1 LNHESRQSR
10 AVNAFRPDRGATGNG
25 AGARWKL
32 SRAGIINVYQYGD
45 ETLHFGD
52 GRLLLRGV
60 NGSGKSTAMN
70 MLLPF
75 LLDGDTR
82 RIDAAGEQSGVLR
95 SWMLSGRDEP
105 QPQGYLWIEFALN
118 ETYTSF
124 GCGIRANRSTDRVT
138 TWWFI
143 TSRRPGIDLHL
154 VEGRVPLTADQL
166 RAVLEPG
173 AVFGH
178 DQRAVYRDELRRRL
192 FGGGELEQH
201 LRLLHIVRN
210 PRVGDRLDEELPR
223 YLEDALPQLSEAAL
237 EDAAQPLEDLEE
249 HRKNVAALSQTET
262 ALAAIHDA
270 YRSYA
275 RTELHRISEDM
286 LEAVGRHDGRRRE
299 ETRAEAAQGAALEK
313 LDAATRAKQDREGE
327 IGRLR
332 EALRAFEASEAYQSG
347 AQLGDL
353 RRHVNGLA
361 RSVADARSDAERWAS
376 LTRRAL
382 ENVKAAERET
392 GDEQNVLR
400 ERLVRLSELSSACG
414 LAARPPGAPAI
425 AIAADEPAAPQLP
438 SAPLDA
444 SLGQRQLDEL
454 RGAARQR
461 RGDVREVEEA
471 VREVDAAERMLRAS
485 EERLHQA
492 DAAHV
497 EARAELDAAAS
508 ALQERIAQWR
518 DASLE
523 WLQRLAEHCAA
534 HGLGDVA
541 APAELDDPTSRVAL
555 GQSLTA
561 PLRPL
566 VEAALE
572 RHRGELAELVA
583 ALARHDELVAELE
596 ARVAELAAKQLPDPP
611 AQPWQLRSGRTC
623 LTEWVDFADDLD
635 AASRAGLEAAMEAAG
650 LLAAEVHED
659 GALRLADGQLLVSHG
674 SRVPAPLSRLLRASP
689 PEGESAAS
697 ANAVERVLRSISTDP
712 FDAEAPGVVTVEG
725 EFRLGVLR
733 GRHRKSEAEHV
744 GVGARR
750 AALERQ
756 RAEAIRAVELA
767 RNERDQIAAST
778 RAREAA
784 VAQAL
789 ELRDAIPGDRDVVT
803 AFVQREQ
810 AERQLERA
818 AELQKERRATLEAAE
833 RNHARTAE
841 RAHQM
846 AARLSLPRTLDELRF
861 VANDLE
867 AIGGGC
873 SEAQRE
879 LARLAQAIERWCARG
894 DEWRSAS
901 MEWRRGGRLVSE
913 RSREHEEGRA
923 RLEALESAIGVDY
936 ARVVA
941 AIEAS
946 QQQLALA
953 QQHLAEQ
960 EAAQLDARAE
970 VEGARERKRNA
981 TLEREAAR
989 DECLRRLPLLRR
1001 ALEVPGLIDSA
1012 LHSPDPHPSDG
1023 PGAESS
1029 KRGVVRDAVSPA
1041 PPTVPSTS
1049 PLGEDA
1055 SRPARV
1061 QPTFPTVDDDPDGA
1075 RRLAKSVR
1083 SLIPSPGDATTT
1095 AESVRQSL
1103 RRRRDALGA
1112 GWDAE
1117 DHQPDPEL
1125 PLRIDVNGP
1134 IAAQL
1139 PLASASLRVSDQ
1151 LRQMSGL
1158 LSAKQHQALR
1168 NLLQGLV
1175 AREVADKLHAAG
1187 DLIDA
1192 MNERLSAI
1200 TTTHGIGVE
1209 LRWRQRDD
1217 LEQDLEPMVALMA
1230 RAPDLRTADE
1240 DAALSVA
1247 LGQRIEDA
1255 RRSEPDLPYREL
1267 IGRVLD
1273 YRSWHR
1279 MHVLLKR
1286 PGQTPARLGR
1296 RTALSEGEKK
1306 IVSYLPLFAAVAASC
1321 DGLAARALEAPRFVL
1336 LDDAFAKVSED
1347 NHAKL
1352 FGLLV
1357 ELDLDFIATSER
1369 LWGTHDTVPELA
1381 ITEVI
1386 RDADLGTIVLEH
1398 SHWDGH
1404 RQVLS

>member
-1 LNHESRQSR
+1 M
-10 AVNAFRPDRGATGNG
+10 GATGNG
-25 AGARWKL
+25 AGDRWKL
-32 SRAGIINVYQYGD
+32 SRAGIINVYQYGE

-105 QPQGYLWIEFALN
+105 QPQGYLWLELALGDA
-118 ETYTSF
+118 YTSF
-124 GCGIRANRSTDRVT
+124 GCGIRANRSTERVT
-138 TWWFI
+138 TWWFV
-143 TSRRPGIDLHL
+143 TSRRPGVDLHL
-154 VEGRVPLTADQL
+154 VEGRVPLTADKL

-173 AVFGH
+173 AVYGH

-192 FGGGELEQH
+192 FGGGDLEQH
-201 LRLLHIVRN
+201 LHLLHIVRN

-223 YLEDALPQLSEAAL
+223 YLEDALPQLSEVAL

-249 HRKNVAALSQTET
+249 HRKNVAALSQTEA
-262 ALAAIHDA
+262 ALAAIHDG

-275 RTELHRISEDM
+275 RTELHRISRHV
-286 LEAVGRHDGRRRE
+286 LEVVGHHDAKRRE
-299 ETRAEAAQGAALEK
+299 ETRAEAAHGVALEK
-313 LDAATRAKQDREGE
+313 FDSATRAKQDSERE
-327 IGRLR
+327 IGRLQ
-332 EALRAFEASEAYQSG
+332 EEIRAFEASEAYQSG
-347 AQLGDL
+347 VQLGDL
-353 RRHVNGLA
+353 RRHVAGLA
-361 RSVADARSDAERWAS
+361 RFVADARAEAERWAS
-376 LTRRAL
+376 ATRRAL
-382 ENVKAAERET
+382 ENVKVAERET
-392 GDEQNVLR
+392 GEEQHVLR

-414 LAARPPGAPAI
+414 LAARPPGTPAI
-425 AIAADEPAAPQLP
+425 AIAADEHNAPQVP
-438 SAPLDA
+438 STRLDA

-461 RGDVREVEEA
+461 REDVREVEEA
-471 VREVDAAERMLRAS
+471 VREVAAAERALQAS

-492 DAAHV
+492 DAAHI
-497 EARAELDAAAS
+497 EARAELETAAS
-508 ALQERIAQWR
+508 RLQECIAQWR
-518 DASLE
+518 GASLE
-523 WLQRLAEHCAA
+523 WLERLVRHCAA

-541 APAELDDPTSRVAL
+541 APAELDDPASRVTL
-555 GQSLTA
+555 GQPLTA
-561 PLRPL
+561 PLRL
-566 VEAALE
+566 RVEAALE
-572 RHRGELAELVA
+572 KHRGELAELVA
-583 ALARHDELVAELE
+583 ALARHGELVADLE

-611 AQPWQLRSGRTC
+611 AQPWQVRSGRAC
-623 LTEWVDFADDLD
+623 LAEWVDFADDLD
-635 AASRAGLEAAMEAAG
+635 AASRAGLEAAMEASG
-650 LLAAEVHED
+650 LLAAEVRED
-659 GALRLADGQLLVSHG
+659 GTLRLADGQLVVSHG
-674 SRVPAPLSRLLRASP
+674 PGVPAPLSRLLRASP

-697 ANAVERVLRSISTDP
+697 AHAVERVLGSISTDP
-712 FDAEAPGVVTVEG
+712 LAAEAPGVVTVEG

-744 GVGARR
+744 GVSARR
-750 AALERQ
+750 AALGRQ
-756 RAEAIRAVELA
+756 RAQAARAVELA
-767 RNERDQIAAST
+767 RKERDQIAASA

-784 VAQAL
+784 LAQAL
-789 ELRDAIPGDRDVVT
+789 ELRNVIPGDRDVVT

-818 AELQKERRATLEAAE
+818 AGRQKERRAALEAAE
-833 RNHARTAE
+833 RDHARTVEQAY
-841 RAHQM
+841 QV
-846 AARLSLPRTLDELRF
+846 AARLSLPRTLEELRL

-867 AIGGGC
+867 AIGAGC

-879 LARLAQAIERWCARG
+879 LARLTQAIERWRARG
-894 DEWRSAS
+894 DEWRNAS
-901 MEWRRGGRLVSE
+901 MEWRRSGRLVSE
-913 RSREHEEGRA
+913 RSREHEEGRT
-923 RLEALESAIGVDY
+923 RLDVLESTIGVDH

-941 AIEAS
+941 AIES
-946 QQQLALA
+946 RKRELACT
-953 QQHLAEQ
+953 QQHLEEQ
-960 EAAQLDARAE
+960 EEAQLEARAE
-970 VEGARERKRNA
+970 VERASERKHKA
-981 TLEREAAR
+981 TSDREGAR
-989 DECLRRLPLLRR
+989 DECVRLLPRLRR
-1001 ALEVPGLIDSA
+1001 ALEVPGLVDSA
-1012 LHSPDPHPSDG
+1012 LHSPDPDASDA

-1029 KRGVVRDAVSPA
+1029 KRGGVRNAASP
-1041 PPTVPSTS
+1041 VPSTVLPTT

-1055 SRPARV
+1055 PRPARV
-1061 QPTFPTVDDDPDGA
+1061 RASFPAVDDDPDGA
-1075 RRLAKSVR
+1075 RRLAESVR
-1083 SLIPSPGDATTT
+1083 SLIPSPGDATTS

-1125 PLRIDVNGP
+1125 PLRIDVTGP
-1134 IAAQL
+1134 IAPQL
-1139 PLASASLRVSDQ
+1139 PLAAASLRVSDQ
-1151 LRQMSGL
+1151 LRQMTGL

-1187 DLIDA
+1187 DLIEA

-1209 LRWRQRDD
+1209 LRWSRRDD
-1217 LEQDLEPMVALMA
+1217 LEQDLAPMVELMA
-1230 RAPDLRTADE
+1230 RPPDLRTADE
-1240 DAALSVA
+1240 DAALSLA
-1247 LGQRIEDA
+1247 LGQRIDEA
-1255 RRSEPDLPYREL
+1255 RRSDPDLPYRDL
-1267 IGRVLD
+1267 IACVLD

-1286 PGQTPARLGR
+1286 PGENPARLGR
-1296 RTALSEGEKK
+1296 RTKLSEGEKK

-1321 DGLAARALEAPRFVL
+1321 DGLAARAPQAPRFVL

-1381 ITEVI
+1381 ISEVI

-1404 RQVLS
+1404 HRRVLS